1 MFVTYGVSKE
11 LQKTYNGDGIKG
23 ITQYQFGPG
32 PGAQWGPFGEGSA
45 SPTAW
50 EGQTYL
56 HVFGALFKWR
66 LIGQVRVLALLSG
79 AAAPVSAET
88 VSY

>member
-1 MFVTYGVSKE
+1 MFLKRLVPKEWRWAKKNNAMPVWPRSGYPTETLRRGV
-11 LQKTYNGDGIKG
+11 GISG
-23 ITQYQFGPG
+23 SLG
-32 PGAQWGPFGEGSA
+32 GAGA
-45 SPTAW
+45 
-50 EGQTYL
+50 YL
-56 HVFGALFKWR
+56 HVFGTLFKWR